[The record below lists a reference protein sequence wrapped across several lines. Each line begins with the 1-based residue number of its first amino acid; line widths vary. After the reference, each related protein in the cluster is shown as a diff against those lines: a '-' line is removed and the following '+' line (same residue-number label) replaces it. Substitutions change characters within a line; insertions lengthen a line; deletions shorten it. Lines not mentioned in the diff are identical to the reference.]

1 MDQHS
6 DDEQEFN
13 WNRWYTFIILA
24 NLVFIIFIYFYFS
37 GIQ

>member
-1 MDQHS
+1 MGQDPKH
-6 DDEQEFN
+6 EEEFN

-24 NLVFIIFIYFYFS
+24 NLVFITFIYFYFS